1 MNYVSCYILI
11 VHSYYIHCWCYTDLG
26 GKEELSDKDLLNKIA
41 PKIATEWK
49 DIGIHLGIQNIDIYA
64 QKVNLTDEK
73 FKRMLT
79 EWLKTNKAKT
89 LDEIFKTFHEALH
102 EIDLISDAEK
112 FLKKAEKYKE
122 GSVEEEEHS
131 VPN

>member
-1 MNYVSCYILI
+1 M
-11 VHSYYIHCWCYTDLG
+11 
-26 GKEELSDKDLLNKIA
+26 NKIA
-41 PKIATEWK
+41 PNIATEWK
-49 DIGIHLGIQNIDIYA
+49 DIGIQLGIKNVDIYA
-64 QKVNLTDEK
+64 QKVNLTDDK
-73 FKRMLT
+73 FKRMLK
-79 EWLKTNKAKT
+79 EWLKTNEAKT

-102 EIDLISDAEK
+102 EIDLIADAEN